1 MFKNGD
7 ILHSKTN
14 DLIVIFRSYRPEFGS
29 ENGVPEVLEG
39 IKIAMLILECI

>member
-29 ENGVPEVLEG
+29 ENGVLDRFV
-39 IKIAMLILECI
+39 MLQMKKNRGS